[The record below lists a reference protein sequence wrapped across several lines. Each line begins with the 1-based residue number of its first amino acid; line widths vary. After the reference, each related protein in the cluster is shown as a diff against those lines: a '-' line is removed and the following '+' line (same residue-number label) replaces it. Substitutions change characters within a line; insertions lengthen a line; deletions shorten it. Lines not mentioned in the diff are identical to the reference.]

1 MTELAVARVL
11 HVIAVVLWIGG
22 VGMVT
27 LTLLPA
33 ARHIRTPEER
43 LKFFAR
49 VEKAFAPQAR
59 IWMLVAGLSGL
70 YMVYALDAWGRFGRI
85 QYWWMD
91 AMVAVWLFFAA
102 MLFVI
107 EPLNSRRAAR
117 RPPPDAD
124 RMFARLQRL
133 HWIVLTVSL
142 ITVAGAVAGSHGYL
156 LFTH

>member
-1 MTELAVARVL
+1 MTELEIARAL

-49 VEKAFAPQAR
+49 IEKAFIPQAR

-70 YMVYALDAWGRFGRI
+70 YMVHVLDAWPLFGAL
-85 QYWWMD
+85 QYWWLD
-91 AMVAVWLFFAA
+91 AMVLVWLFFAA

-107 EPLNSRRAAR
+107 EPLNRRRAAR

-124 RMFARLQRL
+124 RLVARLQRL

-142 ITVAGAVAGSHGYL
+142 ITIAGAVAGSHGYL
-156 LFTH
+156 LFSH